1 MVYGN
6 LFEQALNINTPWFIS
21 NIEFDADKKRMDIEI
36 DFEKGATFRVDED
49 GVTGDFKVY
58 DTTKRTWRHLNFFEY
73 ECYLHAR
80 VPRVKTKDGKTRTI
94 KTPWQGKVNGFTLQL
109 EAMLLPLCHC
119 MAVEQVAKFTKINGN
134 RIWGMLDKYV
144 QEAFAQRDLDDIEVL
159 GIDETSFRRRH
170 DYITVFM
177 DMLKKQTVF
186 VSEGRNSDTISEFR
200 EVLELKNGNPK
211 QIKEISMDMS
221 KSFIKGVEYNF
232 PEASIT
238 FDRFHIM
245 RMLNYAL
252 NEVKIEDSK
261 TNKILKGTKYIFMK
275 NSENLNPKEKNKLE
289 EITMANAG
297 LNITKAY
304 HYKEIFREIYK
315 AESAEEFET
324 LLKIW
329 TNSVMHTNLKPLKK
343 VVKTIRNHWDGIV
356 NWAKTRI
363 NNGLL
368 EGINSIIQSMK
379 SRARGYSNPKYYITM
394 VYLVTGKFDFR
405 PLNSHYL
412 PI

>member
-1 MVYGN
+1 M
-6 LFEQALNINTPWFIS
+6 LN
-21 NIEFDADKKRMDIEI
+21 
-36 DFEKGATFRVDED
+36 
-49 GVTGDFKVY
+49 
-58 DTTKRTWRHLNFFEY
+58 
-73 ECYLHAR
+73 
-80 VPRVKTKDGKTRTI
+80 
-94 KTPWQGKVNGFTLQL
+94 
-109 EAMLLPLCHC
+109 
-119 MAVEQVAKFTKINGN
+119 
-134 RIWGMLDKYV
+134 KYV

-159 GIDETSFRRRH
+159 GLDETSFRRRH
-170 DYITVFM
+170 DYITIFM
-177 DMLKKQTVF
+177 DMFKKQTVF

-200 EVLELKNGNPK
+200 EVLELKNGNPE

-221 KSFIKGVEYNF
+221 KSFIKGAEYNF

-252 NEVKIEDSK
+252 NEVKIEDAK
-261 TNKILKGTKYIFMK
+261 TCKILKGTKYIFLK
-275 NSENLNPKEKNKLE
+275 NSENLNPKEQKQLE

-329 TNSVMHTNLKPLKK
+329 ANSVMHTNLKPLKK

-379 SRARGYSNPKYYITM
+379 SRARGYSNPRYYMIM

>member
-1 MVYGN
+1 
-6 LFEQALNINTPWFIS
+6 
-21 NIEFDADKKRMDIEI
+21 
-36 DFEKGATFRVDED
+36 
-49 GVTGDFKVY
+49 
-58 DTTKRTWRHLNFFEY
+58 
-73 ECYLHAR
+73 
-80 VPRVKTKDGKTRTI
+80 
-94 KTPWQGKVNGFTLQL
+94 
-109 EAMLLPLCHC
+109 
-119 MAVEQVAKFTKINGN
+119 
-134 RIWGMLDKYV
+134 
-144 QEAFAQRDLDDIEVL
+144 
-159 GIDETSFRRRH
+159 
-170 DYITVFM
+170 
-177 DMLKKQTVF
+177 
-186 VSEGRNSDTISEFR
+186 
-200 EVLELKNGNPK
+200 
-211 QIKEISMDMS
+211 MDMS
-221 KSFIKGVEYNF
+221 KSFISGVEHNF

-245 RMLNYAL
+245 RNINLAV

-261 TNKILKGTKYIFMK
+261 TNKILKGTKYIFLK
-275 NSENLNPKEKNKLE
+275 NSENLTPKEKNQLE

-304 HYKEIFREIYK
+304 HYKEMFREIYK

-329 TNSVMHTNLKPLKK
+329 TNSVMHTNLEPLKK

-368 EGINSIIQSMK
+368 EGVNSIIQSMK
-379 SRARGYSNPKYYITM
+379 SRARGYSTPKNYITM